1 MNTVVQIILLL
12 VAAGIS
18 IFWMF
23 LYLKGKGGYEEE
35 MQRAEKTELLMKEY
49 YFIGFALLDQ
59 LEVRGS
65 LGKGEKIRKYEE
77 VYGKK
82 EGADYCRVAIA
93 GQWTV
98 GLTAVTLGAL
108 LAALSGQWVILL
120 LGAVLGGLF
129 VYSIGDAINEILKNR
144 REELMLQFPPV
155 LSQLILLVSSGMVM
169 RDAWKK
175 VAESGQGLLYTEM
188 QKTLTEMNNGV
199 MEIQAYQNFAF
210 RCNVR
215 EIRKFSTAVVQ
226 NIQKGSKELVGY
238 LRDMSDEMWN
248 AKKAIVKRK
257 GDAAASKLLMPTV
270 LIFIGILF
278 MILAPMLSSM
288 QI

>member
-1 MNTVVQIILLL
+1 
-12 VAAGIS
+12 
-18 IFWMF
+18 
-23 LYLKGKGGYEEE
+23 
-35 MQRAEKTELLMKEY
+35 
-49 YFIGFALLDQ
+49 
-59 LEVRGS
+59 
-65 LGKGEKIRKYEE
+65 
-77 VYGKK
+77 
-82 EGADYCRVAIA
+82 
-93 GQWTV
+93 
-98 GLTAVTLGAL
+98 
-108 LAALSGQWVILL
+108 LSGQWVILL

-215 EIRKFSTAVVQ
+215 EIRKFSTAVIQ